1 MSFYTNREIFH
12 VPGWVLDIW
21 SENYFVEKSA
31 ALKIQCVYKKYIE
44 KIRFRKLLQKSYFR
58 KSYRNPKNIRKRRVK
73 KSQMRWYETGDGRGT
88 LQQAFE
94 CARKNKMY
102 CFTFVTVTGKSQKWQ
117 YGRGKKKKKYLK
129 EWRLMREFN

>member
-12 VPGWVLDIW
+12 VPGWVLYIW

-31 ALKIQCVYKKYIE
+31 ALKIQGVYKKYI
-44 KIRFRKLLQKSYFR
+44 KKNRFRKLLQKGYFR
-58 KSYRNPKNIRKRRVK
+58 KSYRYKKNNIKRVK

-94 CARKNKMY
+94 VARKNKLS
-102 CFTFVTVTGKSQKWQ
+102 CFTFVTVTGKSQCWQ
-117 YGRGKKKKKYLK
+117 YGRVKRKKVYLK